1 MVSIVRGWF
10 ESPIKFSAKFWY
22 FFACVLTCTFFM
34 LFQGGKLA
42 FMLFFIMV
50 MLSAYL
56 WLGKWSGINRTTGGR
71 VLLNLNKNMSVEAG
85 TSIAVQINLNIPGFW
100 PIPYVMLRDRLV
112 RRNGGE
118 LVFET
123 SAIPDWKRRGTV
135 EYVTKP
141 LRRGFYHFADVECS
155 TEDIFGLF
163 KHNGTMSLYES
174 FMVKP
179 QTVAIKEWQ
188 QFHQSFKGHHYN
200 STTTRAL
207 RETTQIN
214 GVREY
219 IYGDRLSRI
228 HWNATAKTGTWKSKE
243 FERESLP
250 KTVVM
255 VDRNRNNYKSKE
267 DFELAVSVA
276 ASLMDYGSQK
286 ELAMGLLSVG
296 ANAVFMEPLR
306 ATSHYRIVNQHLID
320 IEADGHHPILH
331 ILKDRARHF
340 SQGCFFVVISPQM
353 DDSLLQALHW
363 INHRQMN
370 ACHMLVGNPS
380 ISGNPGHSV
389 RSGDV
394 EDWLRGIRGKGML
407 AYAVKELQDLPI
419 VLGGKN
425 R

>member
-1 MVSIVRGWF
+1 
-10 ESPIKFSAKFWY
+10 
-22 FFACVLTCTFFM
+22 M

-42 FMLFFIMV
+42 FMLFIIMV
-50 MLSAYL
+50 MLSIYL
-56 WLGKWSGINRTTGGR
+56 WLGKWSGINHTTGGR
-71 VLLNLNKNMSVEAG
+71 SLLNLNKNMIVEAG
-85 TSIAVQINLNIPGFW
+85 TSIAVRIQLHIPGFW
-100 PIPYVMLRDRLV
+100 PIPYVVLKDRLV

-118 LVFET
+118 FNFET
-123 SAIPDWKRRGTV
+123 SIIPDWRRQGTV
-135 EYVTKP
+135 EYVTRP
-141 LRRGFYHFADVECS
+141 LQRGFYHFKETECS
-155 TEDIFGLF
+155 TDDIFGLF
-163 KHNGTMSLYES
+163 EHKGALALYES

-179 QTVAIKEWQ
+179 QTVTIREWQ

-250 KTVVM
+250 KSVVM
-255 VDRNRNNYKSKE
+255 IDRNMNTYKNKE

-276 ASLMDYGSQK
+276 ASLLDYGSQK

-296 ANAVFMEPLR
+296 GNAFYMEPLR
-306 ATSHYRIVNQHLID
+306 AASHYRMINQHLID
-320 IEADGHHPILH
+320 IEADGHHPLLN

-340 SQGCFFVVISPQM
+340 SQGCFFVIISPQM

-370 ACHMLVGNPS
+370 PCHIL
-380 ISGNPGHSV
+380 IGNPGKTHE
-389 RSGDV
+389 V
-394 EDWLRGIRGKGML
+394 EDWLLKLRAKGML
-407 AYAVKELQDLPI
+407 AYAVKELQELPK
-419 VLGGKN
+419 VLGG
-425 R
+425 RQR